1 MQINNVL
8 KLSAINGVQ
17 SVVIYQ
23 VNVHIT
29 PLFITCKTCIEVFFK
44 AFVVWVG

>member
-1 MQINNVL
+1 MQISNVL

-29 PLFITCKTCIEVFFK
+29 PLFITCKICIGVFLRRL
-44 AFVVWVG
+44 